1 MMDDA
6 HRGYPQEAVLP
17 PSPLYRTFVLRCW
30 LEGCEAPAWRFSLL
44 EVGSTSPRRGF
55 TRPEDLVAFLQT
67 AMAETEADRRVDLD
81 RLVEVFQT
89 ASGDKAYRQ
98 AFIADPRRVLA
109 EAGLTVP
116 EEITYRVVENTP
128 DSIYIV
134 LPPLWSEE
142 DLDGDLPGAR
152 AAQSVL
158 LCAAGPNQAG
168 LIPLIPGCTL
178 AS

>member
-1 MMDDA
+1 MSTPSSSDDA
-6 HRGYPQEAVLP
+6 SSSST
-17 PSPLYRTFVLRCW
+17 PS
-30 LEGCEAPAWRFSLL
+30 
-44 EVGSTSPRRGF
+44 STP
-55 TRPEDLVAFLQT
+55 TVT
-67 AMAETEADRRVDLD
+67 VDRDRLD